1 MTTETTT
8 PDPQAVLSLPL
19 DPDNDS
25 GATTVRGYLIK
36 LLETLWREQ
45 EGFSGKRPFGN
56 SGWDYDLMIP
66 LVKAGF
72 IRGTFDEDGYVE
84 ELDDEA
90 GAAII
95 LAAIKALGVTTDM
108 PLWVTATLADRKAR
122 KLIESWEP
130 VPGRGIVVV
139 GVGVEVELRSEH
151 DAELFLAGLSSALTA
166 FHDGEA
172 QR

>member
-56 SGWDYDLMIP
+56 SSWECDLLIP
-66 LVKAGF
+66 LVKAGL
-72 IRGTFDEDGYVE
+72 IEGSLDEDGYLE
-84 ELDDEA
+84 TLDDGAGEA
-90 GAAII
+90 VI
-95 LAAIKALGVTTDM
+95 LAAIKALGEQ
-108 PLWVTATLADRKAR
+108 A
-122 KLIESWEP
+122 S
-130 VPGRGIVVV
+130 
-139 GVGVEVELRSEH
+139 
-151 DAELFLAGLSSALTA
+151 
-166 FHDGEA
+166 
-172 QR
+172 